1 MGWMMFAAVCAYF
14 VKGLCGFANT
24 LVFSTI
30 LSFSTNNVNI
40 SPVELVLGL
49 PSNIMISYKERKS
62 VQWKVCLPLAGLVL
76 LGDIPGILLLKNTN
90 TQVIKGIF
98 GFVIIAIGV
107 EMLLREYMRKTKKS
121 QLLLITVGIL
131 SGILCGLYGIGALLA
146 AYMGRVTDNSSSFK
160 GNLCIVFLIDN
171 LFRLVMYGVTGIIT
185 LATLKQS
192 VVLFPFMALGLFLGM
207 KGSSFL
213 DEKKIKKLVIIM
225 LILSGVSLICLL
237 YTSPSPRDCS

>member
-121 QLLLITVGIL
+121 QLLLITIGIL

-192 VVLFPFMALGLFLGM
+192 VILFPFMALGLFLGM

-213 DEKKIKKLVIIM
+213 DEKKIKKLVIM
-225 LILSGVSLICLL
+225 LILSGVSLIVTLF
-237 YTSPSPRDCS
+237 

>member
-14 VKGLCGFANT
+14 IKGLCGFANT

-49 PSNIMISYKERKS
+49 PGNIMISYKERKS
-62 VQWKVCLPLAGLVL
+62 VDWKVCIPLAGLVL
-76 LGDIPGILLLKNTN
+76 LGDIPGILMLKNTD

-98 GFVIIAIGV
+98 GFVIIAIGL
-107 EMLLREYMRKTKKS
+107 EMLFREYMGSAKKS
-121 QLLLITVGIL
+121 QILLIVIGVL

-146 AYMGRVTDNSSSFK
+146 AYMGRVTDNSSAFK

-171 LFRLVMYGVTGIIT
+171 LFRLVMYSVTGIIT
-185 LATLKQS
+185 VDTLKQS
-192 VVLFPFMALGLFLGM
+192 VILIPFMGLGLYLGM

-225 LILSGVSLICLL
+225 LILSGISLIVTLF
-237 YTSPSPRDCS
+237 

>member
-121 QLLLITVGIL
+121 QLLLITI
-131 SGILCGLYGIGALLA
+131 GILCGLYGIGALLA

-185 LATLKQS
+185 LVTLKQS

-225 LILSGVSLICLL
+225 LILSGVSLIVTLF
-237 YTSPSPRDCS
+237 

>member
-121 QLLLITVGIL
+121 QLLLITIGIL

-185 LATLKQS
+185 LAMLKQS
-192 VVLFPFMALGLFLGM
+192 VILFPFMALGLFLGM

-225 LILSGVSLICLL
+225 LILSGVSLIVTLF
-237 YTSPSPRDCS
+237 

>member
-1 MGWMMFAAVCAYF
+1 MGWMMFATVCAYF

-107 EMLLREYMRKTKKS
+107 EMLLREYIGKTKKS
-121 QLLLITVGIL
+121 QLLLITIGIL

-192 VVLFPFMALGLFLGM
+192 VILFPFMALGLFLGM

-225 LILSGVSLICLL
+225 LILSGVSLIVTLF
-237 YTSPSPRDCS
+237 

>member
-1 MGWMMFAAVCAYF
+1 MGWMMFAAVCVYF

-121 QLLLITVGIL
+121 QLLLITI
-131 SGILCGLYGIGALLA
+131 GILCGLYGIGALLA

-192 VVLFPFMALGLFLGM
+192 VILFPFMALGLFLGM

-225 LILSGVSLICLL
+225 LILSGVSLIVTLF
-237 YTSPSPRDCS
+237 

>member
-121 QLLLITVGIL
+121 QLLLITIGIL

-171 LFRLVMYGVTGIIT
+171 LFRLVMYSVTGIIT

-192 VVLFPFMALGLFLGM
+192 VILFPFMALGLFLGM

-225 LILSGVSLICLL
+225 LILSGVSLIVTLF
-237 YTSPSPRDCS
+237 

>member
-121 QLLLITVGIL
+121 QLLLITI
-131 SGILCGLYGIGALLA
+131 GILCGLYGIGALLA

-192 VVLFPFMALGLFLGM
+192 VILFPFMALGLFLGM

-225 LILSGVSLICLL
+225 LILSGVSLYIPCSVNVI
-237 YTSPSPRDCS
+237 SP

>member
-107 EMLLREYMRKTKKS
+107 EMLLREYMGKTKKS
-121 QLLLITVGIL
+121 QLLLITIGIL

-146 AYMGRVTDNSSSFK
+146 AYMGRVTDNSSFFK

-192 VVLFPFMALGLFLGM
+192 VILFPFMALGLFLGM

-225 LILSGVSLICLL
+225 LILSGVSLIVTLF
-237 YTSPSPRDCS
+237 

>member
-14 VKGLCGFANT
+14 IKGLCGFANT

-62 VQWKVCLPLAGLVL
+62 VDWKVCLPLAGLVL
-76 LGDIPGILLLKNTN
+76 LGDIPGILMLKNTD

-98 GFVIIAIGV
+98 GFVIITIGL
-107 EMLLREYMRKTKKS
+107 EMLFREYMGSAKKS
-121 QLLLITVGIL
+121 QILLIVIGVL

-146 AYMGRVTDNSSSFK
+146 AYMGRVTDNSSAFK

-171 LFRLVMYGVTGIIT
+171 LFRLVMYSVTGIIT
-185 LATLKQS
+185 VDTLKQS
-192 VVLFPFMALGLFLGM
+192 VILIPFMGLGLYLGM

-225 LILSGVSLICLL
+225 LILSGISLIVTLF
-237 YTSPSPRDCS
+237 

>member
-121 QLLLITVGIL
+121 QLLLITIGIL
-131 SGILCGLYGIGALLA
+131 SGLYGIGALLA

-192 VVLFPFMALGLFLGM
+192 VILFPFMALGLFLGM

-225 LILSGVSLICLL
+225 LILSGVSLIVTLF
-237 YTSPSPRDCS
+237 

>member
-225 LILSGVSLICLL
+225 LILSGVSLIVTLF
-237 YTSPSPRDCS
+237 

>member
-14 VKGLCGFANT
+14 IKGLCGFANT

-49 PSNIMISYKERKS
+49 PGNIMISYKERKS
-62 VQWKVCLPLAGLVL
+62 VDWKVCIPLAGLVL
-76 LGDIPGILLLKNTN
+76 LGDIPGILMLKNTD

-98 GFVIIAIGV
+98 GFVIIAIGL
-107 EMLLREYMRKTKKS
+107 EMLFREYMGSAKKS
-121 QLLLITVGIL
+121 QILLIVIGVL

-146 AYMGRVTDNSSSFK
+146 AYMGRVTDNSSAFK

-171 LFRLVMYGVTGIIT
+171 LFRLVMYSVTGIIT
-185 LATLKQS
+185 VDTLKQS
-192 VVLFPFMALGLFLGM
+192 VILIPFMGLGLYLGM

-213 DEKKIKKLVIIM
+213 DEKKLRNW
-225 LILSGVSLICLL
+225 LL
-237 YTSPSPRDCS
+237 LC

>member
-30 LSFSTNNVNI
+30 LSSSTNNVNI

-62 VQWKVCLPLAGLVL
+62 VQWKVCIPLAGLVL

-107 EMLLREYMRKTKKS
+107 EMLLREYMGKTKKS

-192 VVLFPFMALGLFLGM
+192 VILFPFMALGLFLGM

-225 LILSGVSLICLL
+225 LILSGVSLIVTLF
-237 YTSPSPRDCS
+237 

>member
-121 QLLLITVGIL
+121 QLLLIIIGIL

-192 VVLFPFMALGLFLGM
+192 VILFPFMALGLFLGM

-225 LILSGVSLICLL
+225 LILSGVSLIVTLF
-237 YTSPSPRDCS
+237 

>member
-1 MGWMMFAAVCAYF
+1 MGWMMFATVCAYF

-107 EMLLREYMRKTKKS
+107 EMLLREYMGKTKKT
-121 QLLLITVGIL
+121 QLLLITIGIL

-192 VVLFPFMALGLFLGM
+192 VILFPFMALGLFLGM

-213 DEKKIKKLVIIM
+213 DERKIKKLVIIM
-225 LILSGVSLICLL
+225 LILSGVSLIVTLF
-237 YTSPSPRDCS
+237 

>member
-192 VVLFPFMALGLFLGM
+192 VILFPFMALGLFLGM

-225 LILSGVSLICLL
+225 LILSGVSLIVTLF
-237 YTSPSPRDCS
+237 

>member
-121 QLLLITVGIL
+121 QLLLITIGIL

-171 LFRLVMYGVTGIIT
+171 LFRMVMYGVTGIIT

-192 VVLFPFMALGLFLGM
+192 VILFPFMALGLFLGM

-225 LILSGVSLICLL
+225 LILSGVSLIVTLF
-237 YTSPSPRDCS
+237 

>member
-14 VKGLCGFANT
+14 IKGLCGFANT

-62 VQWKVCLPLAGLVL
+62 VDWKVCLPLAGLVL
-76 LGDIPGILLLKNTN
+76 LGDIPGILMLKNTD
-90 TQVIKGIF
+90 TQVIKEIF
-98 GFVIIAIGV
+98 GFVIIAIGL
-107 EMLLREYMRKTKKS
+107 EMLFREYVGSAKKS
-121 QLLLITVGIL
+121 QILLSVIGVL

-146 AYMGRVTDNSSSFK
+146 AYMGRVTDNSSAFK

-171 LFRLVMYGVTGIIT
+171 LFRLVMYSVTGIIT
-185 LATLKQS
+185 VDTLKQS
-192 VVLFPFMALGLFLGM
+192 VILIPSMGLGLYLGM

-213 DEKKIKKLVIIM
+213 DEKKN
-225 LILSGVSLICLL
+225 
-237 YTSPSPRDCS
+237 

>member
-121 QLLLITVGIL
+121 QLLLITIGIL
-131 SGILCGLYGIGALLA
+131 SGILCGILCGLYGIGALLA

-192 VVLFPFMALGLFLGM
+192 VILFPFMALGLFLGM

-225 LILSGVSLICLL
+225 LILSGVSLIVTLF
-237 YTSPSPRDCS
+237 

>member
-121 QLLLITVGIL
+121 QLLLITIVIL

-225 LILSGVSLICLL
+225 LILSGVSLIVTLF
-237 YTSPSPRDCS
+237 

>member
-98 GFVIIAIGV
+98 GFVIIAIGI

-121 QLLLITVGIL
+121 QLLLITIGIL

-192 VVLFPFMALGLFLGM
+192 VILFPFMALGLFLGM

-225 LILSGVSLICLL
+225 LILSGVSLIVTLF
-237 YTSPSPRDCS
+237 

>member
-121 QLLLITVGIL
+121 QLLLITIDIL

-192 VVLFPFMALGLFLGM
+192 VILFPFMALGLFLGM

-225 LILSGVSLICLL
+225 LILSGVSLIVTLF
-237 YTSPSPRDCS
+237 

>member
-1 MGWMMFAAVCAYF
+1 MGWMLLATGCAYF

-121 QLLLITVGIL
+121 QLLLITIGIL

-192 VVLFPFMALGLFLGM
+192 VILFPFMALGLFLGM

-225 LILSGVSLICLL
+225 LILSGVSLIVTLF
-237 YTSPSPRDCS
+237 

>member
-121 QLLLITVGIL
+121 QLLLITIGIL

-171 LFRLVMYGVTGIIT
+171 LFRLVMYGVTGIII

-192 VVLFPFMALGLFLGM
+192 VILFPFMALGLFLGM

-225 LILSGVSLICLL
+225 LILSGVSLIVTLF
-237 YTSPSPRDCS
+237 

>member
-14 VKGLCGFANT
+14 IKGLCGFANT

-49 PSNIMISYKERKS
+49 PGNIMISYKERKS
-62 VQWKVCLPLAGLVL
+62 VDWKVCLPLAGLVL
-76 LGDIPGILLLKNTN
+76 LGDIPGILMLKNTD

-98 GFVIIAIGV
+98 GFVIIAIGL
-107 EMLLREYMRKTKKS
+107 EMLFREYMGSAKKS
-121 QLLLITVGIL
+121 QILLIVIGVL

-146 AYMGRVTDNSSSFK
+146 AYMGRVTDNSSAFK

-171 LFRLVMYGVTGIIT
+171 LFRLVMYSVTGIIT
-185 LATLKQS
+185 VDTLKQS
-192 VVLFPFMALGLFLGM
+192 VILIPFMGLGLYLGM

-225 LILSGVSLICLL
+225 LILSGISLIVTLF
-237 YTSPSPRDCS
+237 

>member
-1 MGWMMFAAVCAYF
+1 M
-14 VKGLCGFANT
+14 
-24 LVFSTI
+24 
-30 LSFSTNNVNI
+30 
-40 SPVELVLGL
+40 
-49 PSNIMISYKERKS
+49 S
-62 VQWKVCLPLAGLVL
+62 VICF
-76 LGDIPGILLLKNTN
+76 N
-90 TQVIKGIF
+90 
-98 GFVIIAIGV
+98 
-107 EMLLREYMRKTKKS
+107 MRKTKKS
-121 QLLLITVGIL
+121 QLLLITIGIL

-192 VVLFPFMALGLFLGM
+192 VILFPFMALGLFLGM

-225 LILSGVSLICLL
+225 LILSGVSLIVTLF
-237 YTSPSPRDCS
+237 

>member
-121 QLLLITVGIL
+121 QLLLITIGIL

-171 LFRLVMYGVTGIIT
+171 LFQTGNVWCHRYYYIGYVKAVCYFIPFYGFGII
-185 LATLKQS
+185 
-192 VVLFPFMALGLFLGM
+192 
-207 KGSSFL
+207 
-213 DEKKIKKLVIIM
+213 
-225 LILSGVSLICLL
+225 SGNEGQ
-237 YTSPSPRDCS
+237 

>member
-107 EMLLREYMRKTKKS
+107 EMLLREYIGKTKKS
-121 QLLLITVGIL
+121 QLLLITIGIL

-192 VVLFPFMALGLFLGM
+192 VILFPFMALGLFLGM

-225 LILSGVSLICLL
+225 LILSGVSLIVTLF
-237 YTSPSPRDCS
+237 

>member
-98 GFVIIAIGV
+98 GFVIIAIGI

-121 QLLLITVGIL
+121 QLLLITIGIL

-192 VVLFPFMALGLFLGM
+192 VILFPFMALGLFLGM
-207 KGSSFL
+207 KCSSFL

-225 LILSGVSLICLL
+225 LIL
-237 YTSPSPRDCS
+237 

>member
-107 EMLLREYMRKTKKS
+107 EMLLREYMRKTKKT
-121 QLLLITVGIL
+121 QLLLITIGIL

-192 VVLFPFMALGLFLGM
+192 VILFPFMALGLFLGM

-225 LILSGVSLICLL
+225 LILSGVSLIVTLF
-237 YTSPSPRDCS
+237 

>member
-171 LFRLVMYGVTGIIT
+171 LFLLVMYGVTGIIT

-225 LILSGVSLICLL
+225 LILSGVSLIVTLF
-237 YTSPSPRDCS
+237 

>member
-121 QLLLITVGIL
+121 QLLLITIGIL

-171 LFRLVMYGVTGIIT
+171 LFRLVMYGVPGIIT

-192 VVLFPFMALGLFLGM
+192 VILFPFMALGLFLGM

-225 LILSGVSLICLL
+225 LILSGVSLIVTLF
-237 YTSPSPRDCS
+237 

>member
-107 EMLLREYMRKTKKS
+107 EMLLREYMGKTKKS
-121 QLLLITVGIL
+121 QLLLITIGILSGIL

-192 VVLFPFMALGLFLGM
+192 VILFPFMALGLFLGM

-225 LILSGVSLICLL
+225 LILSGVSLIVTLF
-237 YTSPSPRDCS
+237 

>member
-62 VQWKVCLPLAGLVL
+62 VQWKVCLPLASLVL

-107 EMLLREYMRKTKKS
+107 EMLLREYMGKTKKS
-121 QLLLITVGIL
+121 QLLLITIGIL

-146 AYMGRVTDNSSSFK
+146 AYRGCVTDNSSSFK

-192 VVLFPFMALGLFLGM
+192 VILFPFMALGLFLGM

-225 LILSGVSLICLL
+225 LILSGVSLIVTLF
-237 YTSPSPRDCS
+237 

>member
-107 EMLLREYMRKTKKS
+107 EMLLREYMGKTKKL
-121 QLLLITVGIL
+121 QLLLITIGIL

-192 VVLFPFMALGLFLGM
+192 VILFPFMALGLFLGM

-225 LILSGVSLICLL
+225 LILSGVSLIVTLF
-237 YTSPSPRDCS
+237 

>member
-1 MGWMMFAAVCAYF
+1 MFAAVCAYF
-14 VKGLCGFANT
+14 IKGLCGFANT

-62 VQWKVCLPLAGLVL
+62 VDWKVCIPLAGLVL
-76 LGDIPGILLLKNTN
+76 LGDIPGILMLKNTD

-98 GFVIIAIGV
+98 GFVIIAIGL
-107 EMLLREYMRKTKKS
+107 EMLFREYMGSAKKS
-121 QLLLITVGIL
+121 QILLSVIGVL

-146 AYMGRVTDNSSSFK
+146 AYMGRVTDNSSAFK

-171 LFRLVMYGVTGIIT
+171 LFRLVMYSVTGIIT
-185 LATLKQS
+185 VDTLKQS
-192 VVLFPFMALGLFLGM
+192 VILIPFMGLGLYLGM

-213 DEKKIKKLVIIM
+213 DEKKLRNW
-225 LILSGVSLICLL
+225 LL
-237 YTSPSPRDCS
+237 LC

>member
-1 MGWMMFAAVCAYF
+1 MGWMMFATVCAYF

-121 QLLLITVGIL
+121 QLLLITIGIL

-192 VVLFPFMALGLFLGM
+192 VILFPFMALGLFLGM

-225 LILSGVSLICLL
+225 LILSGVSLIVTLF
-237 YTSPSPRDCS
+237 

>member
-62 VQWKVCLPLAGLVL
+62 VQWKVCIPLAGLVL

-121 QLLLITVGIL
+121 QLLLITIGIL

-192 VVLFPFMALGLFLGM
+192 VILFPFMALGLFLGM

-225 LILSGVSLICLL
+225 LILSGVSLIVTLF
-237 YTSPSPRDCS
+237 

>member
-121 QLLLITVGIL
+121 QLLLITIGIL

-146 AYMGRVTDNSSSFK
+146 AYMGCVTDNSSSFK
-160 GNLCIVFLIDN
+160 GNLCIVFLINN

-192 VVLFPFMALGLFLGM
+192 VILFPFMALGLFLGM

-225 LILSGVSLICLL
+225 LILSGVSLIVTLF
-237 YTSPSPRDCS
+237 